1 MEMFSTTEMKELL
14 KIAEKQL
21 ALIFEVTGA
30 RVYFVDS
37 KNKKFLRCSPD
48 NELSSFDINSGL
60 IGEAYHKNTFLNVV
74 NAYEYPSY
82 NGMID
87 IGNGFMIVFIR
98 CVRYKYACNNKTS
111 KK

>member
-1 MEMFSTTEMKELL
+1 L

-37 KNKKFLRCSPD
+37 KNKKFLRCSPN

-60 IGEAYHKNTFLNVV
+60 I
-74 NAYEYPSY
+74 
-82 NGMID
+82 
-87 IGNGFMIVFIR
+87 
-98 CVRYKYACNNKTS
+98 
-111 KK
+111 